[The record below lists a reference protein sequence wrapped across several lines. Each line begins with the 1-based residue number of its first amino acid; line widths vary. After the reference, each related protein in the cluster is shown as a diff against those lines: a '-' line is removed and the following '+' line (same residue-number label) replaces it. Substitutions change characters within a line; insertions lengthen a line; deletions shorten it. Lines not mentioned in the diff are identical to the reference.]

1 MSEAP
6 TSSVGNESSTAADVD
21 SSPPH
26 EVPPT
31 PVESS
36 SQAAAYAPEAATDI
50 APEAATPQIA
60 AETDAPESVAASA
73 ESQTSS
79 VISGSPTSE
88 TTEQMMDPPVDS
100 ACLSQLL
107 ALDVPEVRARRA
119 LLACSAS
126 LGSISAPSVELA
138 YEWLLEHG
146 EVELHELIHFFVF
159 PCIGLIKE

>member
-6 TSSVGNESSTAADVD
+6 TSSAGNESSTAADVD

-36 SQAAAYAPEAATDI
+36 SQAAAGPDI